1 MPNVTTAPRI
11 VGNAVR
17 YICLLAIVLA
27 LPLNASAQQR
37 RAAGRSDTNQAEQRR
52 GERSGERRSDDRKSD
67 GRGSDERRPEAKRP
81 PSATPLPWWERQPT
95 PWWEGKPAPAWE
107 NRNPPGWENGN
118 VARALLDQQRLQQQ
132 RAQQQRHGQLPPPGS
147 HRRSRYY
154 APSVVYVLP
163 TYGYFSESI
172 PTSTQFVSAPP
183 GRTTAVIPEPHE
195 PPPPPMGALR
205 LDVEPK
211 ESLQIFV
218 DGVYIGTPADLGDE
232 IELAPG
238 TRRIELR
245 ARGHRTLVFTAEIA
259 DGRSITYRG
268 TLDSVAA
275 SVPRTDAPVA
285 PPAPPAP
292 AGSKVMYMIPGC
304 YLGNVSPST
313 VALPAGCDISKLTTI
328 SP

>member
-1 MPNVTTAPRI
+1 
-11 VGNAVR
+11 VR
-17 YICLLAIVLA
+17 YICLVAIVLA
-27 LPLNASAQQR
+27 LPLTASAQQR

-67 GRGSDERRPEAKRP
+67 GQRSDGQRPGTRP
-81 PSATPLPWWERQPT
+81 PVSATPLPWWERQPA

-107 NRNPPGWENGN
+107 NRNPPGWETGN

-132 RAQQQRHGQLPPPGS
+132 RAQQLRHGQLPPPGS
-147 HRRSRYY
+147 HRRSRSY

-172 PTSTQFVSAPP
+172 PTSTQFVATAPGP
-183 GRTTAVIPEPHE
+183 TAPVTPEPYE
-195 PPPPPMGALR
+195 LPPPMGALR
-205 LDVEPK
+205 LEVEPR

-245 ARGHRTLVFTAEIA
+245 ASGHRTLTFTAEIA

-268 TLDSVAA
+268 SLESIAA
-275 SVPRTDAPVA
+275 PAPRTDAPLA
-285 PPAPPAP
+285 PSAPI
-292 AGSKVMYMIPGC
+292 GSRVMYVIPGC
-304 YLGNVSPST
+304 YLGNVSPKN
-313 VALPAGCDISKLTTI
+313 VALPAGCDLSKLTTI